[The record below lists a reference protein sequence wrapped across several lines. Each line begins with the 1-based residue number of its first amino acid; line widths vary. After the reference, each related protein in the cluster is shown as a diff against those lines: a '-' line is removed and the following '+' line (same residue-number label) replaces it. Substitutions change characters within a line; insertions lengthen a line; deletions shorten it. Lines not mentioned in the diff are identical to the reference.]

1 MAGENQPLM
10 TGDSQPLRILVVEDN
25 PGDLFL
31 LKELLRSTDLKI
43 AEVVHASQLREAR
56 EVLAARQGGERVR
69 GSDGERAVP
78 GGERVGGS
86 SGERDG
92 GSSGER
98 DRGLAGERI
107 DLVFLDL
114 SLPDS
119 YGLDSYSGLQ
129 SYAQKVPIILLTG
142 LTDTKIAPQALVM
155 GAQDYLIK
163 GDFDEKL
170 LGRTIRY
177 SLERMRNL
185 RHLQESEERYRE
197 LFNSNPMPMWVFD
210 AVTHRFL
217 EANSA
222 AVHHYGYTLEEFLA
236 RTAGDIQLNGDKAA
250 LKAEVDAARGNTVGI
265 QKGIR
270 QHVKKSGEVIFV
282 DIAWHNVRYKNR
294 PAILALASD
303 VTERIQL
310 EVELNEQRL
319 SRQKQIT
326 EAVILAQ
333 EKERTEI
340 GKELHDNVNQILG
353 ASNLYIN
360 SAMTD
365 EEMRQELLER
375 STELVSNAINEIRKI
390 SKSLITPGLREIGL
404 VESIE
409 DIMEDLRVAGG
420 GVAGGT
426 AGAKLTID
434 LDLFNISED
443 QIEDRRKLA
452 VFRIV
457 QEQLNNIVKH
467 ARATRVLV
475 RLSGEQG
482 HIVLTV
488 MDNGVGFDVSRHRKG
503 VGITNII
510 SRAELFNGKVE
521 IVSGPG
527 EGCVLTVNLPM

>member
-1 MAGENQPLM
+1 MSGDNQYSP
-10 TGDSQPLRILVVEDN
+10 GNNQPLRILVVEDN

-31 LKELLRSTDLKI
+31 LQELLRTTDLDI
-43 AEVVHASQLREAR
+43 AEVLHASHLREAR
-56 EVLAARQGGERVR
+56 QILGHRQV
-69 GSDGERAVP
+69 
-78 GGERVGGS
+78 
-86 SGERDG
+86 
-92 GSSGER
+92 
-98 DRGLAGERI
+98 

-119 YGLDSYSGLQ
+119 FGLDSYVGLQ
-129 SYAQKVPIILLTG
+129 SWGQRVPIILLTG

-170 LGRTIRY
+170 LARAIRY

-185 RHLQESEERYRE
+185 QYLRESEERYRE
-197 LFNSNPMPMWVFD
+197 LFNNNPMPMWVFD
-210 AVTHRFL
+210 AVTFRFL
-217 EANSA
+217 EANSS
-222 AVHHYGYTLEEFLA
+222 AVHHYGYTHEEFMSKTLA
-236 RTAGDIQLNGDKAA
+236 DIRLDGDTEELREEVEMIRGSVAG
-250 LKAEVDAARGNTVGI
+250 VR
-265 QKGIR
+265 KGIR
-270 QHVKKSGEVIFV
+270 RHVKKNGEIIFV
-282 DIAWHNVRYKNR
+282 DIAWHNINYKNR
-294 PAILALASD
+294 PAILVLAGD

-310 EVELNEQRL
+310 EEELNEQRI

-360 SAMTD
+360 TAMTD

-404 VESIE
+404 IESIE
-409 DIMEDLRVAGG
+409 DIIDDL
-420 GVAGGT
+420 
-426 AGAKLTID
+426 KLTKDKLVID
-434 LDLFNISED
+434 LDLQNISEE
-443 QIEDRRKLA
+443 QIEDRRKLTL
-452 VFRIV
+452 FRIV

-467 ARATRVLV
+467 ARATRALI
-475 RLSGEQG
+475 RLSGEQD

-488 MDNGVGFDVSRHRKG
+488 SDNGVGFDVGRHRKG

-510 SRAELFNGKVE
+510 SRTELFNGRVE
-521 IVSGPG
+521 IQSMQG
-527 EGCVLTVNLPM
+527 EGCTLTVSLPM

>member
-1 MAGENQPLM
+1 MAGDNHA
-10 TGDSQPLRILVVEDN
+10 LRILVVEDN

-31 LKELLRSTDLKI
+31 LQELLRSTDLDI
-43 AEVVHASQLREAR
+43 TETLHASQLATAKELLRTTL
-56 EVLAARQGGERVR
+56 V
-69 GSDGERAVP
+69 
-78 GGERVGGS
+78 
-86 SGERDG
+86 
-92 GSSGER
+92 
-98 DRGLAGERI
+98 

-119 YGLDSYSGLQ
+119 YGLDSYLGVQ
-129 SYAQKVPIILLTG
+129 SFAKQVPVILLTG
-142 LTDTKIAPQALVM
+142 MTDTGIAPQALM
-155 GAQDYLIK
+155 LGAQDYLIK

-170 LGRTIRY
+170 LSRAIRY

-185 RHLQESEERYRE
+185 RHLRESEERYRE
-197 LFNSNPMPMWVFD
+197 LFNNNPMPMWVFD
-210 AVTHRFL
+210 AATYQFL
-217 EANSA
+217 EANTA

-236 RTAGDIQLNGDKAA
+236 KNAAEIRLNGDKET
-250 LKAEVDAARGNTVGI
+250 LKAEVEAIRGQTAGVK
-265 QKGIR
+265 KGIR
-270 QHVKKSGEVIFV
+270 QHVKKSGEIIFV
-282 DIAWHNVRYKNR
+282 DIAWHNIVYKNR

-303 VTERIQL
+303 VTERILL
-310 EVELNEQRL
+310 EEELNEQRL

-360 SAMTD
+360 TAMTD

-404 VESIE
+404 IESIE
-409 DIMEDLRVAGG
+409 DIIDDLKVAGD
-420 GVAGGT
+420 
-426 AGAKLTID
+426 KLVID
-434 LDLFNISED
+434 LDLQNISEE
-443 QIEDRRKLA
+443 QIEDRRKLT

-467 ARATRVLV
+467 ARATRVLI
-475 RLSGEQG
+475 RLSGEQD
-482 HIVLTV
+482 HIVVTLS
-488 MDNGVGFDVSRHRKG
+488 DNGVGFDVSRHRKG

-510 SRAELFNGKVE
+510 SRAEMFNGWVD
-521 IVSGPG
+521 IQSAPG
-527 EGCVLTVNLPM
+527 EGCTLTVSLPM

>member
-1 MAGENQPLM
+1 MAGDN
-10 TGDSQPLRILVVEDN
+10 QPLRILVVEDN

-31 LKELLRSTDLKI
+31 LQEFLRSTDLEI
-43 AEVVHASQLREAR
+43 AEIVHAGQLREAR
-56 EVLAARQGGERVR
+56 EVLASRQNGEW
-69 GSDGERAVP
+69 DGFP
-78 GGERVGGS
+78 GGERNGG
-86 SGERDG
+86 GYPGRELNGGGIPGRERPG
-92 GSSGER
+92 GG
-98 DRGLAGERI
+98 GRI

-119 YGLDSYSGLQ
+119 YGLDSYLGLQ

-170 LGRTIRY
+170 LGRAIRY
-177 SLERMRNL
+177 SLERIRNL
-185 RHLQESEERYRE
+185 WHLRESEERYRE
-197 LFNSNPMPMWVFD
+197 LFNNNPMPMWVFD
-210 AVTHRFL
+210 SETCHFL
-217 EANSA
+217 EANSS
-222 AVHHYGYTLEEFLA
+222 AVHHYGYTQEEFMSKTLA
-236 RTAGDIQLNGDKAA
+236 DIRLNGD
-250 LKAEVDAARGNTVGI
+250 LDELREEVELIRGNPDGI

-270 QHVKKSGEVIFV
+270 QHVKKSGEIIYV
-282 DIAWHNVRYKNR
+282 DIAWHNIRYKNR
-294 PAILALASD
+294 PAILVLAGD

-310 EVELNEQRL
+310 EDELNEQRI

-360 SAMTD
+360 TAMTD

-409 DIMEDLRVAGG
+409 DIIDDLRVAGD
-420 GVAGGT
+420 
-426 AGAKLTID
+426 KLAID
-434 LDLFNISED
+434 LDLQNISED
-443 QIEDRRKLA
+443 QIEDRRKLT

-467 ARATRVLV
+467 ARATRVLI
-475 RLSGEQG
+475 RLSGEQD

-488 MDNGVGFDVSRHRKG
+488 ADNGVGFDVSRHRKG
-503 VGITNII
+503 VGITNMI

-521 IVSGPG
+521 IVSSPG
-527 EGCVLTVNLPM
+527 EGCTLTVSLPM

>member
-1 MAGENQPLM
+1 MS
-10 TGDSQPLRILVVEDN
+10 GDSQYSPGNNQPLRILVVEDN

-31 LKELLRSTDLKI
+31 LQELLRTTDLDI
-43 AEVVHASQLREAR
+43 AEVLHASHLREAR
-56 EVLAARQGGERVR
+56 QILGHRQV
-69 GSDGERAVP
+69 
-78 GGERVGGS
+78 
-86 SGERDG
+86 
-92 GSSGER
+92 
-98 DRGLAGERI
+98 

-119 YGLDSYSGLQ
+119 FGLDSYVGLQ
-129 SYAQKVPIILLTG
+129 SWGQRVPIILLTG

-170 LGRTIRY
+170 LARAIRY

-185 RHLQESEERYRE
+185 QYLRESEERYRE
-197 LFNSNPMPMWVFD
+197 LFNNNPMPMWVFD
-210 AVTHRFL
+210 AVTYRFL
-217 EANSA
+217 EANSS
-222 AVHHYGYTLEEFLA
+222 AVHHYGYTHEEFMSKTLA
-236 RTAGDIQLNGDKAA
+236 DIRLDGDTEELREEVEMIRGSVAG
-250 LKAEVDAARGNTVGI
+250 VR
-265 QKGIR
+265 KGIR
-270 QHVKKSGEVIFV
+270 RHVKKNGEIIFV
-282 DIAWHNVRYKNR
+282 DIAWHNINYKNR
-294 PAILALASD
+294 PAILVLAGD

-310 EVELNEQRL
+310 EEELNEQRI

-360 SAMTD
+360 TAMTD

-404 VESIE
+404 IESIE
-409 DIMEDLRVAGG
+409 DIIDDL
-420 GVAGGT
+420 
-426 AGAKLTID
+426 KLTKDKLVID
-434 LDLFNISED
+434 LDLQNISEE
-443 QIEDRRKLA
+443 QIEDRRKLTL
-452 VFRIV
+452 FRIV

-467 ARATRVLV
+467 ARATRALI
-475 RLSGEQG
+475 RLSGEQD

-488 MDNGVGFDVSRHRKG
+488 SDNGVGFDVGRHRKG

-510 SRAELFNGKVE
+510 SRTELFNGRVE
-521 IVSGPG
+521 IQSMQG
-527 EGCVLTVNLPM
+527 EGCTLTVSLPM